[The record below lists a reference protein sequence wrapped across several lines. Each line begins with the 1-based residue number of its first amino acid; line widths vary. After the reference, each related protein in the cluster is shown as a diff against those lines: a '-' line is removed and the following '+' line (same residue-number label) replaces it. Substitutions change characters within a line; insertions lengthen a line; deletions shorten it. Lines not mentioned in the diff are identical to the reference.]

1 MTKRKVMIHIL
12 TSRLTWGKEIFDA
25 LDEELDTEE
34 SEIEDAEAIPAGG
47 EMPEPIEL
55 IMEGRLLT
63 GSDRV
68 ELVYEES
75 ELSGMEGSLTTI
87 GFRRQEPGLISM
99 LRTGLVNTALVF
111 EEGKRHFCI
120 YHTPFSDFEICVYT
134 RRVDNRLL
142 TEGVITLDYLMEIH
156 GAQAEHTRMT
166 VTVRPLTDPPFGK
179 PD

>member
-1 MTKRKVMIHIL
+1 MTKRNVMIHIL
-12 TSRLTWGKEIFDA
+12 TSRLTWGRDLFDA
-25 LDEELDTEE
+25 PEEELDIEGAEE
-34 SEIEDAEAIPAGG
+34 ENAEATPDNG

-55 IMEGRLLT
+55 MMEGRLVT

-87 GFRRQEPGLISM
+87 GFRRQEPGLVSM

-142 TEGVITLDYLMEIH
+142 TDGVILLDYLMEIH

-166 VTVRPLTDPPFGK
+166 VTVRPQQEPLL
-179 PD
+179 